1 MKKSILIPFML
12 LSALVA
18 NSQDQR
24 MQREN
29 RLTQIKKIQAMEM
42 AFITKE
48 LNLSPGE
55 AQKFW
60 PVFNQYRNELRSVA
74 SEKKMGDHLE
84 KQQKTLDIRK
94 KYREDFSKVMNQERA
109 NKVFGAEEEFKSLVR
124 REFQK
129 RQTEKKTNRTQK
141 KRFLIIK
148 FYNVTLTRCF
158 S

>member
-1 MKKSILIPFML
+1 MKKSILIPILL

-129 RQTEKKTNRTQK
+129 RQTEKKTKRTQK
-141 KRFLIIK
+141 KRILINKFL
-148 FYNVTLTRCF
+148 
-158 S
+158 

>member
-1 MKKSILIPFML
+1 MKKSILIPILL

-129 RQTEKKTNRTQK
+129 RQTEKKQIEPRK
-141 KRFLIIK
+141 KGF
-148 FYNVTLTRCF
+148 
-158 S
+158 

>member
-1 MKKSILIPFML
+1 MKKSILIPILL

-129 RQTEKKTNRTQK
+129 RQTEKKQNEPRK
-141 KRFLIIK
+141 KGF
-148 FYNVTLTRCF
+148 
-158 S
+158 

>member
-129 RQTEKKTNRTQK
+129 KTNRKKTKRTQK
-141 KRFLIIK
+141 KRILINKFL
-148 FYNVTLTRCF
+148 
-158 S
+158 